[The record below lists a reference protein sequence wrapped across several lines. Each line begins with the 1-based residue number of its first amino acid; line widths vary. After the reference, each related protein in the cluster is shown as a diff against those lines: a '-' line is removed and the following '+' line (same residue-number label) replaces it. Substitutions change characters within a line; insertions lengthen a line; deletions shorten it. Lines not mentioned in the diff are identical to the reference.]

1 MLLRALLTY
10 FFSQLINIL
19 LFGVLLCQQV
29 DAWWLGLQYLWT
41 ASLKSTL
48 CQVGISLAPY
58 FHARVAFL
66 GFAEARFIWMCIGT
80 CWCDGY
86 VTLPQVHNW
95 WVQNL
100 ISIIELLL
108 TCPCSYNSSLQ
119 CVFLSQSLL
128 FLVGW
133 TWQYMKM
140 CPWLHH
146 WFEDFDG
153 MWLFKYCRACVDLGL
168 WVCWQWRRI

>member
-1 MLLRALLTY
+1 L
-10 FFSQLINIL
+10 
-19 LFGVLLCQQV
+19 LLCQQV

-48 CQVGISLAPY
+48 CQVRISLAPY

-66 GFAEARFIWMCIGT
+66 GFAEARSIWMCTGT

-100 ISIIELLL
+100 ISIIELLSML
-108 TCPCSYNSSLQ
+108 LQ
-119 CVFLSQSLL
+119 L
-128 FLVGW
+128 
-133 TWQYMKM
+133 
-140 CPWLHH
+140 
-146 WFEDFDG
+146 
-153 MWLFKYCRACVDLGL
+153 
-168 WVCWQWRRI
+168 